1 MHIVW
6 RGAGGSLQ
14 LMTRHSSGRIKTD
27 DLRVNAQQE
36 FPLEEA
42 NSLGNILAAIQL
54 SCSKIFN
61 VIHNPITY
69 VTPLQ

>member
-6 RGAGGSLQ
+6 RAAGGSLQ
-14 LMTRHSSGRIKTD
+14 LMTRHSSGRIKSD